1 MAKTKETKVSSVTP
15 QAQGLGEIYS
25 DQGRYFF
32 NDDRT
37 ILELP
42 GLIEVQLDSYRD
54 FLERRIGKA
63 FNEAFPIDDFSGE
76 KISIYYKS
84 YALEEPKYSV
94 SDCKRKNL
102 NYEAPMKVRF
112 EMLNKQSGEIKEQD
126 VYLGGIPLMTEMGTF
141 IVNGIERVIVNQV
154 IRSTGM
160 FFTPDPKAPN
170 MYSMKIIPHR
180 GSWFEI
186 EVEKKGVV
194 NVKIDKKR
202 KIPMTVILRA
212 FGYESDADILNAFK

>member
-15 QAQGLGEIYS
+15 QGQYLGEIYS

-54 FLERRIGKA
+54 FLTRRIGKA
-63 FNEAFPIDDFSGE
+63 FDEAFPIDDFSGE

-102 NYEAPMKVRF
+102 NYEAPLKVRF

-170 MYSMKIIPHR
+170 MYGMKIIPHR

-186 EVEKKGVV
+186 EVEKK
-194 NVKIDKKR
+194 
-202 KIPMTVILRA
+202 
-212 FGYESDADILNAFK
+212 